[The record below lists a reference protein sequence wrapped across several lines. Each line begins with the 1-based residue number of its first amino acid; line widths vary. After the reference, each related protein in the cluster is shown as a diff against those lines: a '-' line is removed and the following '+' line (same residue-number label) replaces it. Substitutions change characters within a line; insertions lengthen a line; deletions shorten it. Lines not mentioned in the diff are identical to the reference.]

1 MNRWYVVHTRPNGE
15 LRATLNLER
24 QGFKTYLARYLKER
38 RHARKVERILRPLFP
53 RYVFVNLDTDA
64 DRWRSILG
72 TFGVDYLIGNG
83 DKPTPVPEGI
93 VEDIRAH
100 ENELGFVM
108 LSPKTLRPGQ
118 KVQIVEG
125 PLAMQT
131 ALFHC
136 ATDNERAVFLLQIL
150 GRQVRAT
157 MAYSSVA
164 AA

>member
-1 MNRWYVVHTRPNGE
+1 MKRWYVAHTRPNGE

-38 RHARKVERILRPLFP
+38 RHARKVERILQPLFP
-53 RYVFVNLDTDA
+53 RYVFVGFDMDT

-72 TFGVDYLIGNG
+72 TFGVDYLISNG
-83 DKPTPVPEGI
+83 DKPVPVPEEI
-93 VEDIRAH
+93 VEEIRAH
-100 ENELGFVM
+100 ENELGFVI

-118 KVQIVEG
+118 KVQIIDG
-125 PLAMQT
+125 PLATQT
-131 ALFHC
+131 ALFQC
-136 ATDNERAVFLLQIL
+136 ATDSERAVFLLQIL

-157 MAYSSVA
+157 MAYTSVA